1 MAERRVTKTK
11 LIFGFQ
17 VILYAS
23 IICTYAAD
31 TLSANQTI
39 KYNETIVSPQET
51 FELGFFSPGNSKN
64 HYVGIWYKKRSYRTV
79 VWVANRNTPLTHTS
93 GELTLT
99 LRGVLIIRDATMG
112 NITWS
117 SANSSN
123 TSVTNPTAQL
133 LDTGNFIVYDG
144 LNQENPIW
152 QSFDFLSD
160 TLLPGMK
167 YGVDFVTGF
176 ERRYTSWKSDDDPAF
191 GEFSYGIDI
200 RGYPQAILMDGV
212 NVKLRGGPWNGL
224 RYTGYPNLRPNP
236 IYNYTF
242 VLNKRETYFRYDL
255 INTSVLMR
263 VVLLPNGTI
272 QRLLWTDD
280 NQVWKLY
287 LAPLRDQ
294 CDLYAMCGPFGS
306 CNIENSPVCE
316 CLKGFE
322 PKSPE
327 QWRAAESSQGCKR
340 TIRLDCG
347 PGEGFNKYSNL
358 KLPDTRSSWYN
369 QTMTLRECEKKC
381 KSNCSCTAY
390 TNSNISGT
398 GSGCL
403 LWFGD
408 LIDIRTYS
416 ENGDTLYIR
425 MPPSELDLIANGT
438 SSSVGIRVRV
448 MVPIAFVVLVILVSI
463 YLLFY
468 RFKRKKQHQ
477 QGTHTNMIEHDPE
490 NRNGDEDL
498 ELPLFGMFTLLK
510 ATNNFSMY
518 NKLGEGGFGPVY
530 KGVLEDGH
538 EIAVKRLAK
547 TSTQGLYEFKN
558 EVISISKL
566 QHRNLVKL
574 LGCCIDGS
582 EKMLI
587 YEYMPNKGLDSFIFD
602 KSQSKLLKW
611 PTRYQI
617 INGIAR
623 GLLYLH
629 QDSRLRIVHRDLK
642 VSNIL
647 LDMDMNPKISDFG
660 TARTFG
666 EKQLEANTNRVV
678 GTYGYMAPEYA
689 GDGIFSTKSDVYS
702 FGVVVLEIVS
712 GEKNRGFI
720 HKKHCNN
727 LIGHTWGLH
736 NEGKS
741 LQLVD
746 KCLGDSINVSQ
757 VIRLIHVG
765 LLCVQRHPEDRPT
778 ITSVILMLG
787 GEGPLP
793 SPKEP
798 GFYIGENMQDTPQSS
813 SSYGISSNNGVS
825 ITMLDGR

>member
-425 MPPSELDLIANGT
+425 MPPSELG
-438 SSSVGIRVRV
+438 
-448 MVPIAFVVLVILVSI
+448 
-463 YLLFY
+463 
-468 RFKRKKQHQ
+468 K
-477 QGTHTNMIEHDPE
+477 
-490 NRNGDEDL
+490 
-498 ELPLFGMFTLLK
+498 
-510 ATNNFSMY
+510 
-518 NKLGEGGFGPVY
+518 
-530 KGVLEDGH
+530 
-538 EIAVKRLAK
+538 
-547 TSTQGLYEFKN
+547 
-558 EVISISKL
+558 SKL
-566 QHRNLVKL
+566 IHYIYFHYYLHKKKLHMIIIFWHR
-574 LGCCIDGS
+574 
-582 EKMLI
+582 
-587 YEYMPNKGLDSFIFD
+587 LDSKRHQLKCRD
-602 KSQSKLLKW
+602 KSTSYG
-611 PTRYQI
+611 PHSI
-617 INGIAR
+617 CCFG
-623 GLLYLH
+623 H
-629 QDSRLRIVHRDLK
+629 PSF
-642 VSNIL
+642 NIL
-647 LDMDMNPKISDFG
+647 TIL
-660 TARTFG
+660 
-666 EKQLEANTNRVV
+666 
-678 GTYGYMAPEYA
+678 
-689 GDGIFSTKSDVYS
+689 S
-702 FGVVVLEIVS
+702 F
-712 GEKNRGFI
+712 
-720 HKKHCNN
+720 
-727 LIGHTWGLH
+727 
-736 NEGKS
+736 
-741 LQLVD
+741 
-746 KCLGDSINVSQ
+746 
-757 VIRLIHVG
+757 
-765 LLCVQRHPEDRPT
+765 
-778 ITSVILMLG
+778 
-787 GEGPLP
+787 
-793 SPKEP
+793 
-798 GFYIGENMQDTPQSS
+798 
-813 SSYGISSNNGVS
+813 
-825 ITMLDGR
+825 